1 MLKLKSKLQ
10 ISSTREHVI
19 RTSGPRFEAQFI
31 KYDLEIFLSYVNENM
46 ISRIEERTN
55 EQIFKVPKKVV
66 ADKF

>member
-1 MLKLKSKLQ
+1 M
-10 ISSTREHVI
+10 I

-55 EQIFKVPKKVV
+55 EQIFKVPEKVV
-66 ADKF
+66 ADEF